1 MCAWIPRLEARRT
14 MFSRRN
20 VPCGHTLAIGARR
33 TWWNSA
39 LLARTLSNTKRA
51 GGVNGPAEMQLCAQ
65 ALCLEEM
72 LGQAVTKG
80 AIYYHGL
87 RRRREAVF
95 DAALRRM
102 TLETI
107 AAVRNMIRSQHLPEP
122 LNDRRCKRCSLVKS
136 VCRRSWANRCVCA
149 GCKGRSTRPTVW
161 AKSRSK
167 PRRAG
172 SRPPNIG
179 PMP

>member
-1 MCAWIPRLEARRT
+1 MRVDSGVESTADNVR
-14 MFSRRN
+14 SRRN
-20 VPCGHTLAIGARR
+20 VPLWSDALAIRGKADLVEFSAAGPYPVEYKAGRR
-33 TWWNSA
+33 RS
-39 LLARTLSNTKRA
+39 R
-51 GGVNGPAEMQLCAQ
+51 PAEMQLCAQ

-107 AAVRNMIRSQHLPEP
+107 AAVRNMIRSQHLPESR
-122 LNDRRCKRCSLVKS
+122 LTTGAVNAVRWSSLS
-136 VCRRSWANRCVCA
+136 VAGRGRPMRLAEAARGALHSLRFGRRSGQA
-149 GCKGRSTRPTVW
+149 
-161 AKSRSK
+161 
-167 PRRAG
+167 
-172 SRPPNIG
+172 
-179 PMP
+179 